1 MVFIVLEIIGIIIC
15 VIACIAFLY
24 SVLEDDSTLC
34 VIFGEIFGVGAIGIS
49 ILLGTPIIALILGII
64 LLVASIIF
72 SIFYMKE
79 AHWYASKNNNEDEK
93 KTKARSVLYGI
104 STTILL
110 AIVVGISL
118 LLWKDRY
125 RTNFNMKTLDAFPQD
140 VLKNGYYYV
149 SKNLKLTRIVNS
161 IAQTDDA
168 GKIILE
174 SGTVKNEVIISN
186 KTKGKLLEVKDSED
200 GYTIKVQFDTDEN
213 CYLLFLCK
221 KKKSFLENNDGK
233 VIYNGFEYAISTVPY
248 LIFEAIE
255 KKSETTVS
263 TEAQG
268 AW

>member
-1 MVFIVLEIIGIIIC
+1 MVFTVLGILGIIIC
-15 VIACIAFLY
+15 VLSCIGFWVTA
-24 SVLEDDSTLC
+24 EDEDKPALF
-34 VIFGEIFGVGAIGIS
+34 VIFGEIFGVGAIWLS
-49 ILLGTPIIALILGII
+49 ILLEAPIIALILGIT
-64 LLVASIIF
+64 LLVVSAILTNS
-72 SIFYMKE
+72 YR
-79 AHWYASKNNNEDEK
+79 YK
-93 KTKARSVLYGI
+93 KKRKAISVTYGI
-104 STTILL
+104 STIIIL
-110 AIVVGISL
+110 AIAVGISI
-118 LLWKDRY
+118 LLWNNRY
-125 RTNFNMKTLDAFPQD
+125 KTKFNEKTLDAFPQD

-149 SKNLKLTRIVNS
+149 SKNLKLTRVENS

-174 SGTVKNEVIISN
+174 SGTVKNEVTISK

-200 GYTIKVQFDTDEN
+200 GHIIKVQFDTDES

-221 KKKSFLENNDGK
+221 KKNSLLENNDGK